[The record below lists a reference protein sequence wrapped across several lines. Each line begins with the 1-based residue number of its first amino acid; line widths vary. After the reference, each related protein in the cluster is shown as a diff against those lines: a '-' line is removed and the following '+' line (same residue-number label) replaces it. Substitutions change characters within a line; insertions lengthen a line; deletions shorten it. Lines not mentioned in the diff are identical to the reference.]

1 MPEQDQE
8 HLAKVLLRV
17 QRLDRFF
24 GGVQAVKR
32 LNMVV
37 KEGQI
42 VALIGPN
49 GAGKTT
55 VFNVITNI
63 YSPTDGHIFFS
74 DTGGMEIPVSSLRTD
89 KVCETG
95 IARTFQNIRLFD
107 DLTVLDNVKLGL
119 HRHTNSGVAGALFRL
134 RSFRMEEQEVNLAS
148 WKYLEFVGLEERS
161 HETASSLSY
170 GEQRRL
176 EIARALATQPRL
188 LLLDEPAA
196 GMNPQETEGLR
207 ALIRRI
213 RDHGITILLIEHDMK
228 LVMKIS
234 DSIYVL
240 DHGELIAQGQPEEI
254 QSDPKVIEAYLGG

>member
-1 MPEQDQE
+1 MPEQNQE

-32 LNMVV
+32 LSMVV
-37 KEGQI
+37 KKGQI

-55 VFNVITNI
+55 VFNVITNL
-63 YSPTDGHIFFS
+63 YPPTEGQIFCC
-74 DTGGMEIPVSSLRTD
+74 DCAGQESLISNLRAD
-89 KVCETG
+89 QVCNVG

-119 HRHTNSGVAGALFRL
+119 HRHTNSGVLGALFRL
-134 RSFRMEEQEVNLAS
+134 SSFRMEEEEVNIAS
-148 WKYLEFVGLEERS
+148 WKYLEFVGLEGRS

-176 EIARALATQPRL
+176 EIARALATRPQL

-196 GMNPQETEGLR
+196 GMNPQETDDLM

-213 RDHGITILLIEHDMK
+213 RDHGITILLIEHDMN

-240 DHGELIAQGQPEEI
+240 DHGELIAQGRPEEI